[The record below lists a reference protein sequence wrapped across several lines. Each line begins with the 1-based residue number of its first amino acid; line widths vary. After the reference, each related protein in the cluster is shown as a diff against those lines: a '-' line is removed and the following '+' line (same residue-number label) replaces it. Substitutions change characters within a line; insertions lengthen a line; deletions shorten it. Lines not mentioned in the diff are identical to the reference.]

1 MTLAFHGIHHAYGA
15 REVLR
20 GIDLSVAPGEIV
32 CLLGASGCGKTTLLR
47 LAAGLEPLQAGRIE
61 LAGQVIAEPGREV
74 PPERRGVGFVFQDYA
89 LFPHLTVAENVAFGL
104 RFAPKGERGWRV
116 MDALARVGLESYQ
129 SAFPHM
135 LSGGQQQRVALARA
149 LAPRPAVLLLDEA
162 FASLDARLREQV
174 RDDTL
179 HVLQTS
185 GIATLLVTHDAEEA
199 MFMGDRIA
207 LMREGRIV
215 QLGEPEALY
224 FGPVDRYVATFLGE
238 VNRLPTGCRRGRRR
252 PRSGGFQRPASA
264 TGRRPR
270 CWSARRGCASAGLPR
285 RRRRWRRAGCSARPP
300 SCTWPCQTGRGAAAP
315 PCAAAARAAAGAGGE
330 GLGRDRSREGLRLS
344 ARGSL
349 DKGSPHWRRAGF
361 LLTGRPPRQRRR
373 GTRERMLDL
382 AWSEIALIAV
392 VALVVIGPKDLPDA
406 IKGVAKGIQSLR
418 RKVSEFQQQA
428 DELVREAKLE
438 DVRNQIAEVRNTI
451 SDIRNFDIKG
461 EIEKAVDSDGTVRK
475 AFEDPMASTYTPPA
489 YTPPPVPENAP
500 SFVPPDVAR
509 WASPPAPPP
518 PEPPAA
524 PAPAFVPP
532 STPAPVAEAAPV
544 VAPAAA
550 PAPAAKPATTT
561 PSV

>member
-20 GIDLSVAPGEIV
+20 GIDLSVAAGEIV

-238 VNRLPTGCRRGRRR
+238 VNRLPTRVQAGQAETALG
-252 PRSGGFQRPASA
+252 
-264 TGRRPR
+264 
-270 CWSARRGCASAGLPR
+270 GLP
-285 RRRRWRRAGCSARPP
+285 APGFGDGTAVEVLVRP
-300 SCTWPCQTGRGAAAP
+300 
-315 PCAAAARAAAGAGGE
+315 
-330 GLGRDRSREGLRLS
+330 EGLRLGGPARAEAEVEACRLLGATTLVHLAMPDGAGGLLHLHARLPPGRRL
-344 ARGSL
+344 ARG
-349 DKGSPHWRRAGF
+349 
-361 LLTGRPPRQRRR
+361 
-373 GTRERMLDL
+373 ERV
-382 AWSEIALIAV
+382 S
-392 VALVVIGPKDLPDA
+392 VAI
-406 IKGVAKGIQSLR
+406 
-418 RKVSEFQQQA
+418 
-428 DELVREAKLE
+428 
-438 DVRNQIAEVRNTI
+438 
-451 SDIRNFDIKG
+451 
-461 EIEKAVDSDGTVRK
+461 
-475 AFEDPMASTYTPPA
+475 DP
-489 YTPPPVPENAP
+489 E
-500 SFVPPDVAR
+500 R
-509 WASPPAPPP
+509 
-518 PEPPAA
+518 
-524 PAPAFVPP
+524 AFVFP
-532 STPAPVAEAAPV
+532 AEA
-544 VAPAAA
+544 
-550 PAPAAKPATTT
+550 
-561 PSV
+561 S